1 MGSLRKN
8 LCSVAQME
16 WKHRL
21 TLLHSI
27 ASDLQI
33 IHSQGLIHR
42 DLHSCNIL
50 QDDLKSAYITDLG
63 LAISTNKAP
72 EEKGNGIYGIL
83 PFIAP
88 EVLNGG
94 HYTTASDIYSFG
106 IILWEILYGK
116 TVSFND
122 ALKQQLMTDICLN
135 DLRPTIIEDSPQCY
149 ISLMKKC
156 WDKKPMNR
164 PSAIEICEI
173 FTQWQSDENI
183 LLELRKSNEV
193 LKNIENIHIHSYSH
207 CIYKDKNTNS
217 DDNLKS
223 SYIGYTASCYQDTN
237 LNELYELEI
246 GDL

>member
-8 LCSVAQME
+8 LCSVAEME

-21 TLLHSI
+21 TLLHNI

-42 DLHSCNIL
+42 DLHSGNIL
-50 QDDLKSAYITDLG
+50 QDDLKSAYTCITDLG

-72 EEKGNGIYGIL
+72 KEKGNGVNGIL
-83 PFIAP
+83 PYIAP

-106 IILWEILYGK
+106 IIFWEILYGK
-116 TVSFND
+116 TVSFNE
-122 ALKQQLMTDICLN
+122 ALQQQLMIDISLN
-135 DLRPTIIEDSPQCY
+135 DLRPTIIEDTPQCY

-156 WDKKPMNR
+156 WDRKPMNR
-164 PSAIEICEI
+164 PSAVEICEI

-183 LLELRKSNEV
+183 LLELKKSDEI
-193 LKNIENIHIHSYSH
+193 LKNVENTHIHSYSYG
-207 CIYKDKNTNS
+207 IYKDTNTNS
-217 DDNLKS
+217 DDNLKN
-223 SYIGYTASCYQDTN
+223 TN
-237 LNELYELEI
+237 QNELYELEI